1 MNEEPDYAP
10 FYIKPSER
18 QKKTIE
24 YVRKFCEELFD
35 KSLEFM
41 KVKFVQR
48 GSRLYKVI
56 EKSLGKGPIRGALL
70 GLDILL
76 FPSKR
81 RELYIDVLLEE
92 FVHGCRP
99 KLSEDEAR
107 ELTLHALPVLLEY
120 LRTNQAFHG
129 CISPWARE
137 ILKKESSCL
146 TETSYAS
153 SLL

>member
-1 MNEEPDYAP
+1 MNKEPDYAP
-10 FYIKPSER
+10 LYIKPSER

-24 YVRKFCEELFD
+24 YVRKFCEEVFD
-35 KSLEFM
+35 KSLDSI
-41 KVKFVQR
+41 KVKIVQR

-56 EKSLGKGPIRGALL
+56 EESLGKGPIWGALL
-70 GLDILL
+70 GLEIFL

-107 ELTLHALPVLLEY
+107 ELTLHALPALLKY
-120 LRTNQAFHG
+120 LRTNQALHG
-129 CISPWARE
+129 CISPWVRE
-137 ILKKESSCL
+137 ILKKKRL
-146 TETSYAS
+146 MD
-153 SLL
+153 